1 MIEFQYNEEIEI
13 PFDNLSL
20 TGDLRI
26 PGCGACVQ
34 MVCASLEACDYLRA

>member
-13 PFDNLSL
+13 PVDKLSL

-26 PGCGACVQ
+26 PGCQTCVE